1 MKKIVLCIVVIVSA
15 YTSAMSQGLIN
26 GELKNLLNLSLQ
38 YFPKVKEVEQAVQ
51 LAEDKL
57 TLTELNKYPDIT
69 MDASYAYV
77 QPKIEVAFGEKT
89 FQFAPVHNVS
99 GALNGTY
106 TLFDFGRLAS
116 NIQKAKLE
124 LQTSKHIAKQL
135 EHSLFFQIS
144 QLYYQIIYAKKAIE
158 IQNQV
163 LQLLTENKTIIE
175 TQLKNGNAIQ
185 LDLLTI
191 QSKIDNELN
200 RKIDL
205 ETNLKKLLNLLNY
218 ATGVATISES
228 QLSISL
234 KNYTSDEAMQMA
246 LIHNPSIAIAKD
258 KVNVT
263 KADVA
268 ITKLNERPYVGMKA
282 SVGSR
287 NGYLPQINDPRFN
300 YNAGIGFSVPLFN
313 GGKIKQQIKIQ
324 ERSLALSETNV
335 VAQIHDFEKDI
346 QAALIDIQSNQARIK
361 NAATQIEQAALAQKL
376 SVSKL
381 KNGTATPIEITST
394 NADYQRAMLNQLQYQ
409 YQLCNAQLE
418 LIKLMGMELVD

>member
-1 MKKIVLCIVVIVSA
+1 MKKIVLCMVVLVST
-15 YTSAMSQGLIN
+15 YTSSMAQSLIN
-26 GELKNLLNLSLQ
+26 GELKNLLNQSLQ
-38 YFPKVKEVEQAVQ
+38 YFPKVKEVQQSVQ

-69 MDASYAYV
+69 LDASYAYV

-99 GALNGTY
+99 GALNGSY
-106 TLFDFGRLAS
+106 ILFDFGRLAS

-124 LQTSKHIAKQL
+124 LQTSKHVAEQL
-135 EHSLFFQIS
+135 KHSLFFQIS

-205 ETNLKKLLNLLNY
+205 ETNFKKLLNLLNY

-324 ERSLALSETNV
+324 ERNLALSETNV
-335 VAQIHDFEKDI
+335 ESQIHDFEKDI

-394 NADYQRAMLNQLQYQ
+394 NADYQRALLNQLQYQ

-418 LIKLMGMELVD
+418 LIKLMGVELVD

>member
-15 YTSAMSQGLIN
+15 YTSAMSQGLVN
-26 GELKNLLNLSLQ
+26 RELKNLLNLSLQ

-335 VAQIHDFEKDI
+335 ASQIHDFEKDI

-418 LIKLMGMELVD
+418 LIKLMGVELVD

>member
-1 MKKIVLCIVVIVSA
+1 MKKIVLCMVVLVST
-15 YTSAMSQGLIN
+15 YTSSKAQSLIN
-26 GELKNLLNLSLQ
+26 GELKNLLNQSLQ
-38 YFPKVKEVEQAVQ
+38 YFPKVKEVQQSVQ

-124 LQTSKHIAKQL
+124 LQTSKHVAEQL
-135 EHSLFFQIS
+135 KHSLFFQIS

-218 ATGVATISES
+218 ATGVATISET

-361 NAATQIEQAALAQKL
+361 NAGTQIEQAALAQKL

-418 LIKLMGMELVD
+418 LIKLMGVELVD

>member
-1 MKKIVLCIVVIVSA
+1 MKKIVLCMVVLVST
-15 YTSAMSQGLIN
+15 YTSSKAQSLIN
-26 GELKNLLNLSLQ
+26 GELKNLLNQSLQ
-38 YFPKVKEVEQAVQ
+38 YFPKVKEVQQSVQ

-124 LQTSKHIAKQL
+124 LQTSKHVAEQL
-135 EHSLFFQIS
+135 KHSLFFQIS

-218 ATGVATISES
+218 ATGVATISET

-361 NAATQIEQAALAQKL
+361 NAGTQIEQAALAQKL

-394 NADYQRAMLNQLQYQ
+394 NADYQRALLNQLQYQ

-418 LIKLMGMELVD
+418 LIKLMGVELVD

>member
-1 MKKIVLCIVVIVSA
+1 MKKIVLCMALVMSA
-15 YTSAMSQGLIN
+15 YTHSIAQSLIN

-38 YFPKVKEVEQAVQ
+38 YFPKVKEVQQSVQ
-51 LAEDKL
+51 IAEDKL

-69 MDASYAYV
+69 LDASYAYV

-99 GALNGTY
+99 GALNASY

-116 NIQKAKLE
+116 TIQKAKLE

-135 EHSLFFQIS
+135 EHSLFFQVS

-163 LQLLTENKTIIE
+163 VQLLTENKSIIE

-218 ATGVATISES
+218 ATGVATINES

-335 VAQIHDFEKDI
+335 TSQIHDFEKDI

-394 NADYQRAMLNQLQYQ
+394 NADYQRALLNQLQYQ

-418 LIKLMGMELVD
+418 LIKLMGVELVD

>member
-1 MKKIVLCIVVIVSA
+1 MKKIVLCIVVFIST
-15 YTSAMSQGLIN
+15 YTSAISQGLIN
-26 GELKNLLNLSLQ
+26 GELKNLLNQSLQ
-38 YFPKVKEVEQAVQ
+38 YFPKVREVQQSVQ
-51 LAEDKL
+51 IAEDKL

-69 MDASYAYV
+69 LDASYAYV

-124 LQTSKHIAKQL
+124 LQTSKDVAEQIK
-135 EHSLFFQIS
+135 HSLFFQIS

-158 IQNQV
+158 IQSQV
-163 LQLLTENKTIIE
+163 LALLTENKTIIE

-218 ATGVATISES
+218 ATGVATINES
-228 QLSISL
+228 QLSIGL

-246 LIHNPSIAIAKD
+246 LLHNPSIAIAKD
-258 KVNVT
+258 KVNVS
-263 KADVA
+263 KAEVA
-268 ITKLNERPYVGMKA
+268 ISKLIERPYVGMKA

-287 NGYLPQINDPRFN
+287 NGYLPQISDPRFN
-300 YNAGIGFSVPLFN
+300 YNAGVGFSLPLFN
-313 GGKIKQQIKIQ
+313 GGKTKQQIKIQ
-324 ERSLALSETNV
+324 QRSLALSETNV
-335 VAQIHDFEKDI
+335 ESQIHDFEKDI

-361 NAATQIEQAALAQKL
+361 NAASQIEQAALAQKL

-394 NADYQRAMLNQLQYQ
+394 NADYQRALLNQLQYQ

-418 LIKLMGMELVD
+418 LIKLMGVDLVD

>member
-1 MKKIVLCIVVIVSA
+1 
-15 YTSAMSQGLIN
+15 
-26 GELKNLLNLSLQ
+26 LNLSLQ
-38 YFPKVKEVEQAVQ
+38 YFPKVKEVEQAIQ

-69 MDASYAYV
+69 LDASYAYV

-89 FQFAPVHNVS
+89 FQFSPVHNVS
-99 GALNGTY
+99 GALNGSY

-116 NIQKAKLE
+116 SIQKAKLE

-163 LQLLTENKTIIE
+163 LQLLTENKNIIE

-205 ETNLKKLLNLLNY
+205 ETNLQKLLNLLNY
-218 ATGVATISES
+218 ATGVNTIKES
-228 QLSISL
+228 LLSVSL
-234 KNYTSDEAMQMA
+234 KNYTSEEAMQMA

-282 SVGSR
+282 SMGSR

-300 YNAGIGFSVPLFN
+300 YNAGIGFSLPLFN

-394 NADYQRAMLNQLQYQ
+394 NADYQRALLNQLQYQ

-418 LIKLMGMELVD
+418 LIKLMGVELVD

>member
-1 MKKIVLCIVVIVSA
+1 MKKIVLCMLVVLIGST
-15 YTSAMSQGLIN
+15 TSMAQALIN

-38 YFPKVKEVEQAVQ
+38 YFPKVKEVEQAIQ

-69 MDASYAYV
+69 LDASYAYV

-89 FQFAPVHNVS
+89 FQFSPVHNVS
-99 GALNGTY
+99 GALNGSY

-116 NIQKAKLE
+116 SIQKAKLE

-163 LQLLTENKTIIE
+163 LQLLTENKNIIE

-205 ETNLKKLLNLLNY
+205 ETNLQKLLNLLNY
-218 ATGVATISES
+218 ATGVNTIKES
-228 QLSISL
+228 LLSVSL
-234 KNYTSDEAMQMA
+234 KNYTSEEAMQMA

-282 SVGSR
+282 SIGSR

-300 YNAGIGFSVPLFN
+300 YNAGIGFSLPLFN

-394 NADYQRAMLNQLQYQ
+394 NADYQRALLNQLQYQ

-418 LIKLMGMELVD
+418 LIKLMGVELVD

>member
-1 MKKIVLCIVVIVSA
+1 MKKIVLCMVVLVST
-15 YTSAMSQGLIN
+15 YTSSMAQSLIN
-26 GELKNLLNLSLQ
+26 GELKNLLNQSLQ
-38 YFPKVKEVEQAVQ
+38 YFPKVKEVQQSVQ

-106 TLFDFGRLAS
+106 TLFDFGRLES

-124 LQTSKHIAKQL
+124 LQTSKHVAEQL
-135 EHSLFFQIS
+135 KHSLFFQVS

-218 ATGVATISES
+218 ATGVATISET

-394 NADYQRAMLNQLQYQ
+394 NADYQRALLNQLQYQ

-418 LIKLMGMELVD
+418 LIKLMGVELVD

>member
-1 MKKIVLCIVVIVSA
+1 MKKIVLCMVVLVST
-15 YTSAMSQGLIN
+15 YTSSKAQSLIN
-26 GELKNLLNLSLQ
+26 GELKNLLNQSLQ
-38 YFPKVKEVEQAVQ
+38 YFPKVKEVQQSVQ

-99 GALNGTY
+99 GALNGSY

-124 LQTSKHIAKQL
+124 LQTSKHVAEQL
-135 EHSLFFQIS
+135 KHSLFFQIS

-218 ATGVATISES
+218 ATGVATISET

-361 NAATQIEQAALAQKL
+361 NAGTQIEQAALAQKL

-394 NADYQRAMLNQLQYQ
+394 NADYQRALLNQLQYQ

-418 LIKLMGMELVD
+418 LIKLMGVELVD

>member
-1 MKKIVLCIVVIVSA
+1 MVVLVST
-15 YTSAMSQGLIN
+15 YTSSMAQSLIN
-26 GELKNLLNLSLQ
+26 GELKNLLNQSLQ
-38 YFPKVKEVEQAVQ
+38 YFPKVKEVQQSVQ

-124 LQTSKHIAKQL
+124 LQTSKHVAKQL
-135 EHSLFFQIS
+135 EHNMFFQIS
-144 QLYYQIIYAKKAIE
+144 QLYYQIIYAKKAID

-218 ATGVATISES
+218 ATGVATIRES

-246 LIHNPSIAIAKD
+246 LIHNPSLAIAKD
-258 KVNVT
+258 KVNVS
-263 KADVA
+263 KADVT
-268 ITKLNERPYVGMKA
+268 ITKLNDRPYVGMKA

-300 YNAGIGFSVPLFN
+300 YNAGIGFSLPLFN

-324 ERSLALSETNV
+324 ERSLALSEINV
-335 VAQIHDFEKDI
+335 ESQIHDFEKDI
-346 QAALIDIQSNQARIK
+346 QAALIDIQSNQSRIK

-394 NADYQRAMLNQLQYQ
+394 NADYQRTLLNQLQYQ

-418 LIKLMGMELVD
+418 LIKLMGVELVD

>member
-1 MKKIVLCIVVIVSA
+1 MKKIVLCMLVVLIGST
-15 YTSAMSQGLIN
+15 TSMAQGLIN
-26 GELKNLLNLSLQ
+26 GELKNLLNQSLQ
-38 YFPKVKEVEQAVQ
+38 YFPKVKEVQQSVQ

-57 TLTELNKYPDIT
+57 ALTQLNKYPDIT
-69 MDASYAYV
+69 LDASYAYV

-99 GALNGTY
+99 GALNGSY
-106 TLFDFGRLAS
+106 TLFDFGRLESA
-116 NIQKAKLE
+116 IQKAKLE
-124 LQTSKHIAKQL
+124 LQTSKHVAEQL
-135 EHSLFFQIS
+135 KHSLFFQIS

-205 ETNLKKLLNLLNY
+205 ETNLLKLLNLLNY
-218 ATGVATISES
+218 ATGVNAIKET
-228 QLSISL
+228 QLSVSL
-234 KNYTSDEAMQMA
+234 KNYTSEEAMQMA

-335 VAQIHDFEKDI
+335 ASQIHDFEKDI

-394 NADYQRAMLNQLQYQ
+394 NADYQRALLNQLQYQ

>member
-1 MKKIVLCIVVIVSA
+1 MKKIVLCMVVLVST
-15 YTSAMSQGLIN
+15 YTSSMAQTLIN
-26 GELKNLLNLSLQ
+26 GELKNLLNQSLQ
-38 YFPKVKEVEQAVQ
+38 YFPKVKEVQQSVQ

-69 MDASYAYV
+69 LDASYAYV

-124 LQTSKHIAKQL
+124 LQTSKHVAEQL
-135 EHSLFFQIS
+135 KHSLFFQVS

-234 KNYTSDEAMQMA
+234 KNFTSDEAMQMA

-335 VAQIHDFEKDI
+335 ASQIHDFEKDI

-394 NADYQRAMLNQLQYQ
+394 NADYQRALLNQLQYQ

-418 LIKLMGMELVD
+418 LIKLMGVELVD